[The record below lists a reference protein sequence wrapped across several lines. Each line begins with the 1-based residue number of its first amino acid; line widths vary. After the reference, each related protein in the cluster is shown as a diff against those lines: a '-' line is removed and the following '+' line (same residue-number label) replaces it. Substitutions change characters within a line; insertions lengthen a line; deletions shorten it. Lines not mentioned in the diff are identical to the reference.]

1 MTMPTPR
8 FALYAVLTLIGLLCA
23 VGLWRVVTVLGLVL
37 PFDPNEGWNA
47 YHTAAVMS
55 GHMLYPGHDA
65 YLVNNYPPLS
75 FYVVGVA
82 SLFVGDNI
90 VAGRLVSLLAVAGIA
105 LAMTIMARRQGADR
119 AVSLL
124 PALWLVAGLL
134 ISTDYVGMDDPQMLA
149 HAVSLCGLL
158 VLAQKASSR
167 TGVAAAALLFVAA
180 FFVKHNVV
188 ALPVA
193 AFLWL
198 LFEDRKRAFELA
210 GYGTLFLAVGLL
222 AFRLMYGVSLLA
234 VVATAR
240 LYSVDQLI
248 AALLHW
254 LYWTGLPILALAI
267 LAWLRP
273 RDTAVRFCAIY
284 AVSAIAIGSTF
295 LGGAGVDPNVMFDA
309 DIALGLAL
317 ALVVQRLGGWMRPA
331 AAILLAAPLLVTAAT
346 DKEWQAIYLDFHAVG
361 EEAAVARSDVAFM
374 AAQKGPGLCE
384 MLSFC
389 YWAGKP
395 PAVDMF
401 NVGQQFETGTRS
413 DAEVAHDVATK
424 RYAVIQFDPGEPYAL
439 GENVANALTR
449 SYRLHHSDDFGT
461 FYVPK

>member
-1 MTMPTPR
+1 MTMPPPR
-8 FALYAVLTLIGLLCA
+8 LALVAVLALLGLICA
-23 VGLWRVVTVLGLVL
+23 VGLWRVVTVLGLAL

-47 YHTAAVMS
+47 YHTAALMR
-55 GHMLYPGHDA
+55 GHALYPGHAA

-82 SLFVGDNI
+82 GWIVGDNI
-90 VAGRLVSLLAVAGIA
+90 AAGRLVSLFAVAAIA
-105 LAMTIMARRQGADR
+105 LAMTIVARRQGADR

-124 PALWLVAGLL
+124 PALWFVAGLL

-149 HAVSLCGLL
+149 HAVSICGLL
-158 VLAQKASSR
+158 VLTQKPASRFS
-167 TGVAAAALLFVAA
+167 VAGAALLFVAA

-198 LFEDRKRAFELA
+198 LFEDRKRALKLA
-210 GYGTLFLAVGLL
+210 GYGILFVAVGLV
-222 AFRLMYGVSLLA
+222 AFRLIYGVSLLA

-240 LYSVDQLI
+240 LYSVDQLV

-254 LYWTGLPILALAI
+254 LYWTGFAVLALAV
-267 LAWLRP
+267 LAAIRLR
-273 RDTAVRFCAIY
+273 DHAVRFCAIY
-284 AVSAIAIGSTF
+284 AAVAIAIGGYF

-309 DIALGLAL
+309 DIALGLSL
-317 ALVVQRLGGWMRPA
+317 ALVVQRLGGWVRPA
-331 AAILLAAPLLVTAAT
+331 AAAVLAAPLLFTAAT
-346 DKEWQAIYLDFHAVG
+346 DKEWQVIYLDFHAVA
-361 EEAAVARSDVAFM
+361 EESFIAHGDIAFM

-413 DAEVAHDVATK
+413 DAEVVRDVAAK

-439 GENVANALTR
+439 GENVANALAH
-449 SYRLHHSDDFGT
+449 SYRLHHSDDFGI
-461 FYVPK
+461 FYVPR